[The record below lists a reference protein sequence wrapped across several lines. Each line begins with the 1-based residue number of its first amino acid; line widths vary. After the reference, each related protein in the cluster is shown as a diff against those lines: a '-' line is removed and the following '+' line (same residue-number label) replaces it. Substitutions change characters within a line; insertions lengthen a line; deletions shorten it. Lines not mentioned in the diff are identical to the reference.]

1 MPIGDAVQEI
11 FLVNLFWNF
20 QVFYIQV
27 YKLLGC
33 NYIGLWGLFWFN
45 DNGEMTN
52 NCLKTGIQGAMA
64 EFITSWRAPDKS
76 WDPTKFGPM
85 TRA

>member
-64 EFITSWRAPDKS
+64 EFITS
-76 WDPTKFGPM
+76 
-85 TRA
+85 